1 MKKTKRIISSIS
13 DVITNSSTQV
23 FLIDVD
29 QKFLDLYNSNDYI
42 SSEVILVR
50 NKEDI
55 LRLLKVDNSCEIY
68 RFLYGILPYGFVSE
82 YSKDDVWN
90 QLNEGGRT
98 DEEIIDFLWP
108 IIQKEIPEGGLAY
121 YTYEDDCRYST
132 TANILYENGYYSDR
146 DS

>member
-1 MKKTKRIISSIS
+1 MKKTKRFISSIS

-82 YSKDDVWN
+82 YSKDYVWN

-98 DEEIIDFLWP
+98 DEDIIDFLWP

-121 YTYEDDCRYST
+121 YTYEDDCGCPT
-132 TANILYENGYYSDR
+132 TADILYKNGYYSDR

>member
-1 MKKTKRIISSIS
+1 MKKTKRFISSIS

-42 SSEVILVR
+42 SSGVILVR

-55 LRLLKVDNSCEIY
+55 LRLLKVDNNYEIY
-68 RFLYGILPYGFVSE
+68 KFLYGILPYGFVSE

-98 DEEIIDFLWP
+98 DEDIIDFLWP

-121 YTYEDDCRYST
+121 YTYEDDCGCPT
-132 TANILYENGYYSDR
+132 TADILYENGYYSDR